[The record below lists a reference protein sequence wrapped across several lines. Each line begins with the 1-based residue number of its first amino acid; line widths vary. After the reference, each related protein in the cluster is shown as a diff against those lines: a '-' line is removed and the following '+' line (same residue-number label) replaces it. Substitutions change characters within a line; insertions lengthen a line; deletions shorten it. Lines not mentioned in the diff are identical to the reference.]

1 MPDGT
6 IMRYDDRFLPEK
18 PGPGAAY
25 AGLAGQGVGL
35 LGGLGTLYA
44 AKKMGILGGGGAAAD
59 LATSSGA
66 AENLTTLGSG
76 GLETFGS
83 EMDPVSSAISGAG
96 EGTSFFTGNGLLGE
110 GAVGVGDYIPGV
122 AGLLGVYDL
131 ARRQQNYSRGRGAL
145 QSGLSG
151 AGIGWTV
158 GGPVGAGVGALAGAI
173 GGGLLGGRK
182 STKDREKERWQSVGK
197 DPVYKDYFEGTAGQQ
212 NRDESNLTA
221 EAITETP
228 DFYRV
233 AGYQNFTPE
242 QKKKAAQAM
251 LDARAL
257 NEKQGGIYLN
267 DAYAQQVIDAI
278 KAGEE
283 VPEYKDKAWY

>member
-44 AKKMGILGGGGAAAD
+44 AKEMGLLGGAAEAGE
-59 LATSSGA
+59 TA
-66 AENLTTLGSG
+66 AASNLGTLGSG

-83 EMDPVSSAISGAG
+83 EMGSLGGTGAAETG
-96 EGTSFFTGNGLLGE
+96 FGSTFAAAAPYAALLGGGLLSYDAFKDQHGSRGKTALEGALGGGLLGGG
-110 GAVGVGDYIPGV
+110 GAALALGASNPAFWPIV
-122 AGLLGVYDL
+122 AG
-131 ARRQQNYSRGRGAL
+131 S
-145 QSGLSG
+145 
-151 AGIGWTV
+151 
-158 GGPVGAGVGALAGAI
+158 ALAG
-173 GGGLLGGRK
+173 GGMGGLLGGRK
-182 STKDREKERWQSVGK
+182 STKDRERERWQSVGK